1 MVEQESSKLKA
12 GGSNPSGRNMILS
25 DKSYFNNI
33 ISYRTSRNVKFFGL
47 NHYHLGY
54 HICFYKKKKK
64 KFLIFNG
71 YRNAMKRYYAYPTDE
86 DFTYTYSYTYSD
98 EDFTY
103 TYSYTYSD
111 DDFK

>member
-1 MVEQESSKLKA
+1 
-12 GGSNPSGRNMILS
+12 MILS

-33 ISYRTSRNVKFFGL
+33 ISYKTSRNVKFFEL

-64 KFLIFNG
+64 ILIINR
-71 YRNAMKRYYAYPTDE
+71 YRNAMKWYYEYPSE
-86 DFTYTYSYTYSD
+86 D
-98 EDFTY
+98 DFTY